1 MTLVRRVKRVAVRR
15 SFKECGINMDAHA
28 RYFDTGSSG
37 DDKLRLVRFL
47 LQGAALRL
55 LRGGL
60 KQVSG
65 KDRRTTELS
74 ATARARSTA
83 AR

>member
-1 MTLVRRVKRVAVRR
+1 
-15 SFKECGINMDAHA
+15 MDAYV
-28 RYFDTGSSG
+28 RYFETRSSG
-37 DDKLRLVRFL
+37 DDKLRLLDFSRREQHYACFEA
-47 LQGAALRL
+47 GD
-55 LRGGL
+55 L